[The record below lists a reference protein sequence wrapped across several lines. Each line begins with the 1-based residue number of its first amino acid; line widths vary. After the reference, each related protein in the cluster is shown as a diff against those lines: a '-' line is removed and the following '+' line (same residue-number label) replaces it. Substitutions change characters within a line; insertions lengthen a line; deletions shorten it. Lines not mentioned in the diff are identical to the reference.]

1 MRVLEEG
8 ASSVEEVAGR
18 FEGGVEVT
26 GPRIEAWI
34 CESKMWVPGPGA
46 YLDIGPRS
54 WPGRAR
60 EGRDISGD
68 CIGKTGSRWLRGLFS
83 VSV

>member
-1 MRVLEEG
+1 
-8 ASSVEEVAGR
+8 
-18 FEGGVEVT
+18 
-26 GPRIEAWI
+26 
-34 CESKMWVPGPGA
+34 MWVPGPGA

-68 CIGKTGSRWLRGLFS
+68 CIGKIGSWWLRTEDYL
-83 VSV
+83 VY

>member
-1 MRVLEEG
+1 
-8 ASSVEEVAGR
+8 
-18 FEGGVEVT
+18 
-26 GPRIEAWI
+26 
-34 CESKMWVPGPGA
+34 MWVPGPGA

-68 CIGKTGSRWLRGLFS
+68 CIGEIGELVVVRAKDYLD
-83 VSV
+83 

>member
-1 MRVLEEG
+1 
-8 ASSVEEVAGR
+8 
-18 FEGGVEVT
+18 
-26 GPRIEAWI
+26 
-34 CESKMWVPGPGA
+34 MWVPGPGA

-68 CIGKTGSRWLRGLFS
+68 CIGEIGELVVEGEGLFRLVYRVIRLYREIQGGMFGLIINS
-83 VSV
+83 LYEISTWAFFIE